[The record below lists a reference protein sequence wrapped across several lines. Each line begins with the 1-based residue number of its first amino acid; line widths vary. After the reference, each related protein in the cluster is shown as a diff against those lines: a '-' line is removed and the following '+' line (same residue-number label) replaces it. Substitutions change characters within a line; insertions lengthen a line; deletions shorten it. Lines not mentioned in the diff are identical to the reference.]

1 MYAMYENFWQY
12 AIFVILAI
20 VSTLYLANH
29 CMSAEFGALM
39 VFLAYLVI
47 AYIVANSMRNTIL
60 NTEDEREKSVRLSFD
75 CLIGLF
81 LVVTGYCKYAG
92 KLLQIPG
99 KVLQLPGQVISTGVK
114 GVRGVGR
121 MVGI

>member
-60 NTEDEREKSVRLSFD
+60 NTEDERDKSVRLSFD

-92 KLLQIPG
+92 KLLEIPG
-99 KVLQLPGQVISTGVK
+99 RVLQLPGKIISTGVK

-121 MVGI
+121 MVGV